1 MSPVVDVR
9 TVSAQQASALLV
21 GLAAAAG
28 KVYANSKRLY
38 AGKQTAGL
46 AEWLGWLAR

>member
-1 MSPVVDVR
+1 MCARCPLSKLLPL
-9 TVSAQQASALLV
+9 SYPLLV
-21 GLAAAAG
+21 RLAAAAG

>member
-1 MSPVVDVR
+1 MCAPCPLSKLLPLLYALFVR
-9 TVSAQQASALLV
+9 
-21 GLAAAAG
+21 LAAAAG
-28 KVYANSKRLY
+28 KAYANSKRLY